1 MVGFLSI
8 ANDDAHPDFPVC
20 LLQCIRAFFSVLA
33 APKCRERAQGPHQ
46 KASVSIESAL
56 PALLRLICSIR
67 ALEFFSLKNFPHLPC
82 SILISSDMRR
92 AVDCAEN
99 SAGRRRFERRGLAE
113 RRVGVCYLHS
123 SSCVTQ
129 ESCSPNRALPL
140 GFALEVASA
149 SVSVGWDE
157 YCGNWCDSASQ
168 SLFVSSPPFACCGEE
183 AESWL
188 CVFYAVSAAVH
199 AHGVSI
205 APQTTP

>member
-99 SAGRRRFERRGLAE
+99 SAGRRRFEQAWPGGATCWSVLSAQLELRYTRELLSKPRPSAWIRARSGQRKCVGRLG
-113 RRVGVCYLHS
+113 RVLWQAAGVIPPASH
-123 SSCVTQ
+123 
-129 ESCSPNRALPL
+129 CS
-140 GFALEVASA
+140 
-149 SVSVGWDE
+149 
-157 YCGNWCDSASQ
+157 
-168 SLFVSSPPFACCGEE
+168 
-183 AESWL
+183 
-188 CVFYAVSAAVH
+188 
-199 AHGVSI
+199 
-205 APQTTP
+205 